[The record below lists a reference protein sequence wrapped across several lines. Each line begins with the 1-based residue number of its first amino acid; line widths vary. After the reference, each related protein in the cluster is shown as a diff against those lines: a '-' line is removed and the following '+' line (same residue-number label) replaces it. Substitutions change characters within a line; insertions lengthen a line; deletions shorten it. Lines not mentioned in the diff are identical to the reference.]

1 MTKLELFK
9 KKLIQKVLSTNS
21 KLTKEYLKE
30 RSFEELLGLV
40 HPYYR
45 EELTSEYN
53 KLVKIEEE

>member
-9 KKLIQKVLSTNS
+9 KKLIRRVLSTNS
-21 KLTKEYLKE
+21 KLTKEYLNE
-30 RSFEELLGLV
+30 RPFKELLGLV

-53 KLVKIEEE
+53 KLIKSEEE